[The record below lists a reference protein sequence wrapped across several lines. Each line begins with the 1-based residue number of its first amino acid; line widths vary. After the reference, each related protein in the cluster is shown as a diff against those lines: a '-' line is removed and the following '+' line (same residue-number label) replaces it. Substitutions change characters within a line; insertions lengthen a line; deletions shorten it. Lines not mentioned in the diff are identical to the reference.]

1 MNTVVSEAHA
11 LLDDLAVG
19 QKRPLERDQTA
30 EAKQRR
36 GREVARVS
44 ASLRSAGLNKKA
56 DAVQLYHDQVD
67 RYVDGQQAV
76 DPTQMGSAM
85 RDDGGW
91 LTRVYDLARTV
102 QTPGLRG

>member
-1 MNTVVSEAHA
+1 MNTVAVETRA

-19 QKRPLERDQTA
+19 QKRPLERDQSV
-30 EAKQRR
+30 EAKRLR
-36 GREVARVS
+36 DRAVERVT
-44 ASLRSAGLNKKA
+44 AKLRSAGLNRKA
-56 DAVQLYHDQVD
+56 DAVELYHDQLD

-91 LTRVYDLARTV
+91 LTRIYDLARTV
-102 QTPGLRG
+102 E

>member
-1 MNTVVSEAHA
+1 MLNSMNTVAVEAHE

-19 QKRPLERDQTA
+19 QRRPLERDQSA
-30 EAKQRR
+30 DAKQRR
-36 GREVARVS
+36 ERAVARVT
-44 ASLRSAGLNKKA
+44 AKLRSAGMHKKA
-56 DAVQLYHDQVD
+56 EAVELYHDQVD

-91 LTRVYDLARTV
+91 LTRIYDLARRV
-102 QTPGLRG
+102 E